1 MVGDVTMSKQEQ
13 IDMEL
18 AKFAVLKK
26 ELFHIK
32 LNGVIG
38 SKVGRRIQEN
48 LAILSKLGV
57 DVEILKKELL
67 KN

>member
-48 LAILSKLGV
+48 LAVLNKLGV
-57 DVEILKKELL
+57 DTDKLKKELI
-67 KN
+67 